1 MQSLVFVMNYYLS
14 KDSPCFLLGQK
25 DVLTPCYH
33 AREPSGTFGPINPIL
48 NSTYSFLSQLFK
60 EISAVFPDE
69 FIHLGGDEVNFDCWY
84 ENLLTAAPPPLSKA
98 CYLWSRCR
106 GVPGKRE
113 DLGEHLC
120 EVLTWQH
127 NA

>member
-1 MQSLVFVMNYYLS
+1 MQSLVFVMNHDFS

-60 EISAVFPDE
+60 EISTVFPDE
-69 FIHLGGDEVNFDCWY
+69 FIHLGGDEVNFGCWY
-84 ENLLTAAPPPLSKA
+84 ENLFTAPHPFLKHVIFEVGVEVSLGKGKT
-98 CYLWSRCR
+98 WGNISVRC
-106 GVPGKRE
+106 
-113 DLGEHLC
+113 
-120 EVLTWQH
+120 
-127 NA
+127 